1 MDDNNDYTYAGKGR
15 KRRERLEHF
24 ARQIEPKPD
33 RGEIKA
39 PTRQK
44 EPEFRDV
51 SGSELKTAIRLLT
64 LKHDTFTNVSDALRR
79 KGYRASGLT
88 ISAVRAEMKQIVKL
102 LIDEGLLDAQRLED
116 RSQEN
121 KTR

>member
-1 MDDNNDYTYAGKGR
+1 MDNNNDYTFAGKGR
-15 KRRERLEHF
+15 KRRERLEHL

-39 PTRQK
+39 AAKQR

-51 SGSELKTAIRLLT
+51 SGSELKRAIRLLT
-64 LKHDTFTNVSDALRR
+64 LKHDTFANLSDALRR
-79 KGYRASGLT
+79 KGYRASGVT

-102 LIDEGLLDAQRLED
+102 LVDEGLLDEQRLRD
-116 RSQEN
+116 RSRGN
-121 KTR
+121 GR